1 VDDDMR
7 PVDGLTP
14 PPRPDPKHVALGF
27 ALEIHR
33 PDGHGYADTDTV
45 LATADKITEWFAK
58 PEQGTSFGST
68 PLWALHL
75 QRMVQQVLNKLG
87 VEMASLADIQNTV
100 QELVATDGTI
110 IASIDK
116 LKAEVD
122 AGGTVTSADLDG
134 LNSTIQGE
142 LAKLQ
147 DAVNRDDPPV
157 PAPAPVDPNP
167 SPTGP

>member
-1 VDDDMR
+1 MR
-7 PVDGLTP
+7 PVDGLT

-33 PDGHGYADTDTV
+33 PEGHGYTDTDTV

-58 PEQGTSFGST
+58 PEQGTSYGST

-87 VEMASLADIQNTV
+87 VEMATLADIQNTV
-100 QELVATDGTI
+100 QELAATDGTI
-110 IASIDK
+110 ITALDD
-116 LKAEVD
+116 LKAKVD
-122 AGGTVTSADLDG
+122 AGGTVTATDLDG
-134 LNSTIQGE
+134 VNDTIKAE

-147 DAVNRDDPPV
+147 DAVNRDDPAPV
-157 PAPAPVDPNP
+157 PAPEPGPVPAPDPNQP
-167 SPTGP
+167 

>member
-1 VDDDMR
+1 MW

-33 PDGHGYADTDTV
+33 PDGHGYIDTDAV
-45 LATADKITEWFAK
+45 LATADKIGEWFAK
-58 PEQGTSFGST
+58 PEQGTSSGST
-68 PLWALHL
+68 PVWALHL

-87 VEMASLADIQNTV
+87 VEMATLADVQNTV
-100 QELVATDGTI
+100 AEVAAEDGVI
-110 IASIDK
+110 IASLDK
-116 LKAEVD
+116 LRAIID
-122 AGGTVTSADLDG
+122 GGGTVTGADLDKI
-134 LNSTIQGE
+134 NTDIQAE
-142 LAKLQ
+142 LTKLQ
-147 DAVNRDDPPV
+147 EAVNRDDPAPA